1 MGAIPMLGME
11 SRKAT
16 QPPPAHKKSNPEVEK
31 KQHLDTRNPQ
41 PHLTHQPARC
51 QRGLRAELEI
61 RRERRR
67 RRRRR
72 RRTKNIKFPCNPP
85 AAAGRQEM
93 SYITSRRREREK

>member
-41 PHLTHQPARC
+41 PHLTHEPARC

>member
-16 QPPPAHKKSNPEVEK
+16 QPPPPHKKSNPEVEK

-41 PHLTHQPARC
+41 PHLTHEPARC

-61 RRERRR
+61 RRER

>member
-16 QPPPAHKKSNPEVEK
+16 QPPPPHKKSNPEVEK

-41 PHLTHQPARC
+41 PHLTHEPARC

>member
-16 QPPPAHKKSNPEVEK
+16 QPPPPHKKSNPEVEK

-41 PHLTHQPARC
+41 PHLTHEPARC

-72 RRTKNIKFPCNPP
+72 RRTKIIKFPCNPP